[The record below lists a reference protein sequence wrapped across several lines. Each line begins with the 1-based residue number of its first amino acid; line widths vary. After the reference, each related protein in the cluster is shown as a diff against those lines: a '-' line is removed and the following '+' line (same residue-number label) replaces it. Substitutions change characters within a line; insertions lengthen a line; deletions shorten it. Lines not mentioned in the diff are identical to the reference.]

1 MEKLEGLS
9 SIYFRSRVGH
19 IAKMPADQ
27 ADNKQLFLN
36 IELLDEAISRNRKVT
51 FKYLEYGTDK
61 QLHVKCRLDGTQR
74 IYTISPYQ
82 MAAKEGKYYLICNYE
97 KYDDISNYRLD
108 RICDIHITDEPCKPF
123 ERLKWAGGRSL
134 DLATYM
140 REHPY
145 MYSSENVQA
154 RFRVTHAMVSDVMD
168 LFGAQVRFLDEDER
182 GVTVSAYTNERA
194 LEQFAKNFAPDVVIL
209 SPESLRNRV
218 KEDLRQ
224 ALAAYEKE

>member
-1 MEKLEGLS
+1 
-9 SIYFRSRVGH
+9 
-19 IAKMPADQ
+19 
-27 ADNKQLFLN
+27 
-36 IELLDEAISRNRKVT
+36 
-51 FKYLEYGTDK
+51 
-61 QLHVKCRLDGTQR
+61 
-74 IYTISPYQ
+74 
-82 MAAKEGKYYLICNYE
+82 
-97 KYDDISNYRLD
+97 
-108 RICDIHITDEPCKPF
+108 
-123 ERLKWAGGRSL
+123 
-134 DLATYM
+134 
-140 REHPY
+140 

-168 LFGAQVRFLDEDER
+168 LFGSQVRFLDEDES